1 MSTLI
6 SVVGPPASG
15 KSWLRERLAEALAL
29 PSFAIDDERAR
40 LTKGPGHGYSFTHDD
55 AAWSNLA
62 RRLRDEPAAIV
73 ETAGTAARYQ
83 AITVGRRVLTI
94 ECEASPRERLRR
106 LEERVRARHFL
117 TLHQSDYPQRLA
129 AIHGG
134 MPGAL
139 IVDTLDPASVE
150 RAIVAARAF
159 IVAAPPPAPAAPI
172 PRAALLSTLAPVDRL
187 RALPYP
193 LAVATLA
200 RLEATHGPEAV
211 ASLRYELDARG
222 NVAGFWTRLV
232 QVLPD
237 PDLIWSICV
246 FAGENGTGKTWCG
259 THLFLR
265 EILTGRAKRPRI
277 ICATGPA
284 IENTIIEGAS
294 GIKAWLPPGVSCVW
308 SRSKGYEGELLI
320 AGVKVLCCSAD
331 APGQAIGAG
340 VDLDFRDDPAGWI
353 ESCGAA
359 GAEKAWA
366 TASRSC
372 REGLA
377 RAIVPTTPEGVE
389 FLDRLLKGK
398 NRGVLLRQLGRP
410 EDNAGNLAPGY
421 LRNTVADMREAGTW
435 TTKAGAS
442 PFATADFPAMRLEV
456 APRLVAVAVAID
468 PARSSGPDACEVGIV
483 GGGRDERG
491 NVHVR
496 HDGSAILDGGK
507 NGWPKVAWDLAERL
521 QREHPGAPFHF
532 IVESNTGSS
541 PPMDLLRAEERARCR
556 YRGAPEVNV
565 VRIVSVR
572 SGKDKCARAR
582 LPAFIAAQGQVRIAA
597 HLRDD
602 DEQGYVLEGQLRRL
616 TPAGKDSDRADAMV
630 HLVNDLAGLG
640 DEKEIAREATA
651 LEEAEAVQA
660 QALYVAGVNARIAA
674 MRSGAAAKV
683 PAVMPVEGAPSG
695 DARYAGPPARVMVR
709 PQSWRSRGVL

>member
-1 MSTLI
+1 M
-6 SVVGPPASG
+6 
-15 KSWLRERLAEALAL
+15 
-29 PSFAIDDERAR
+29 ID
-40 LTKGPGHGYSFTHDD
+40 
-55 AAWSNLA
+55 
-62 RRLRDEPAAIV
+62 
-73 ETAGTAARYQ
+73 
-83 AITVGRRVLTI
+83 
-94 ECEASPRERLRR
+94 
-106 LEERVRARHFL
+106 
-117 TLHQSDYPQRLA
+117 
-129 AIHGG
+129 
-134 MPGAL
+134 
-139 IVDTLDPASVE
+139 
-150 RAIVAARAF
+150 
-159 IVAAPPPAPAAPI
+159 
-172 PRAALLSTLAPVDRL
+172 TLAPVDRL

-237 PDLIWSICV
+237 PDALWSICV

-265 EILTGRAKRPRI
+265 EILSGRARRPRI

-284 IENTIIEGAS
+284 IENTVIDGAS
-294 GIKAWLPPGVSCVW
+294 GIRAWLPPDVPCVW

-421 LRNTVADMREAGTW
+421 IRNTVADMREAGTW
-435 TTKAGAS
+435 ANKAGAS
-442 PFATADFPAMRLEV
+442 PFATADFPAMRTD
-456 APRLVAVAVAID
+456 ACPRLVAIAVAID
-468 PARSSGPDACEVGIV
+468 PARSSGPNSCEVGIA
-483 GGGRDERG
+483 GGGRDARDT
-491 NVHVR
+491 VHVR
-496 HDGSAILDGGK
+496 HDASAILDGGRD
-507 NGWPKVAWDLAERL
+507 GWPKAAWDLAERL
-521 QREHPGAPFHF
+521 MAEHPGAPFHF

-556 YRGAPEVNV
+556 YRGAPEVNI
-565 VRIVSVR
+565 VRIVAVR
-572 SGKDKCARAR
+572 SSKDKCARAR
-582 LPAFIAAQGQVRIAA
+582 LPALIAAQGQVKIAA

-602 DEQGYVLEGQLRRL
+602 DEPGYVLEGQLRTL
-616 TPAGKDSDRADAMV
+616 TPDGKNSDRADAMV

-651 LEEAEAVQA
+651 IEETEAAEAQA
-660 QALYVAGVNARIAA
+660 VSLVNLNAA
-674 MRSGAAAKV
+674 MAARRSGAA
-683 PAVMPVEGAPSG
+683 PREPGVMKVEGAPPG
-695 DARYAGPPARVMVR
+695 DARGPEPRVFRPAA
-709 PQSWRSRGVL
+709 SWQKRTVL